1 MKTVSISELIQY
13 YKCQRAY
20 YLERILRIKGAPYL
34 PFVIGN
40 SVHHF
45 IAYWLHRETPEG
57 RTFFYK
63 TEESAINGFKR
74 FFLQE
79 IWPEHDSEFDDK
91 QTKWKALNIGIKN
104 IKNYMEIAKGRGVPL
119 YMEKELSFPIQE
131 LNCKLTGTIDQIR
144 NTGPEWARKNGL
156 KPGGVVLIDLKTGT
170 PQYEIL
176 GKNNDQIDLVNNM
189 QATMYWL
196 LYEKIFGKA
205 PDAFTFWFLGGERGT
220 IVTTTR
226 GKQDEEE
233 MLNMISGFMKS
244 IGAKVKPNSDPEE
257 WPKTPDTHQCK
268 FCRHFASC
276 YPRLVLRLSAPMYPE
291 DAHLP
296 FGTSHKAGITEYE
309 EDEQLTL
316 PKILEGI
323 PRKRKLSPDE
333 EDRLLIEKYEKTMR
347 GEEQANS

>member
-1 MKTVSISELIQY
+1 M
-13 YKCQRAY
+13 
-20 YLERILRIKGAPYL
+20 
-34 PFVIGN
+34 
-40 SVHHF
+40 
-45 IAYWLHRETPEG
+45 
-57 RTFFYK
+57 
-63 TEESAINGFKR
+63 
-74 FFLQE
+74 
-79 IWPEHDSEFDDK
+79 
-91 QTKWKALNIGIKN
+91 
-104 IKNYMEIAKGRGVPL
+104 
-119 YMEKELSFPIQE
+119 
-131 LNCKLTGTIDQIR
+131 
-144 NTGPEWARKNGL
+144 
-156 KPGGVVLIDLKTGT
+156 IDLKTGT